1 MEFYLKH
8 KVNQGIHIEGCVNE
22 HTNGDKLSIDL
33 IVREILGA
41 KKVGELFGKGTKREV
56 LMEVRGLSHTN
67 QLYLFY
73 GNRIPLL
80 FSDIEIGIKTK
91 SNYKNGSVTIVYRVP
106 EKYIIT
112 EIE

>member
-1 MEFYLKH
+1 MD
-8 KVNQGIHIEGCVNE
+8 QGIRIEGCMNE
-22 HTNGDKLSIDL
+22 HANGNKIPIDL

-41 KKVGELFGKGTKREV
+41 KKIGELFKKGTKREV

-67 QLYLFY
+67 QLYLFH
-73 GNRIPLL
+73 GDRIPLL